1 MTAKKD
7 LLTIWDFS
15 AEEVRSI
22 LNRSIALKSGADRM
36 KCPLIGKSI
45 GLFFEKPSTRTRVS
59 FEVGVY
65 QLGAQPIVLS
75 PRELQLGRGETIADT
90 ARTLSRY
97 LHGMVMRVFQ
107 HDTVAE
113 FARHASIPV
122 INGLSNAHHPCQAF
136 ADVMTVQE
144 RKGRTD
150 GIRFAFIGDGNN
162 VAHSLIEIAART
174 GLDFVIAAPE
184 GYDPDPAVVQRARS
198 AGGRIAIVRD
208 AREAAAGADVLYTD
222 VWVSMGQEAEA
233 DEKVEKFR
241 SFQINDDL
249 LGRAKPDA
257 MVLHCLPAVR
267 GNEITDAVMDG
278 PHSAIF
284 AQAENRLH
292 TEKALLEYLVS

>member
-107 HDTVAE
+107 HETVAE

-284 AQAENRLH
+284 DQAENRLH

>member
-1 MTAKKD
+1 MTVKKD
-7 LLTIWDFS
+7 LLTIMDFT

-174 GLDFVIAAPE
+174 GLVFVIAAPE
-184 GYDPDPAVVQRARS
+184 GYDPDPVVVERARS
-198 AGGRIAIVRD
+198 AGGRISIVRD
-208 AREAAAGADVLYTD
+208 AHEAAAGADVLYTD

-233 DEKVEKFR
+233 DEKVKKFR

-278 PHSAIF
+278 PQSAIF
-284 AQAENRLH
+284 DQAENRLH

>member
-1 MTAKKD
+1 
-7 LLTIWDFS
+7 
-15 AEEVRSI
+15 
-22 LNRSIALKSGADRM
+22 
-36 KCPLIGKSI
+36 
-45 GLFFEKPSTRTRVS
+45 
-59 FEVGVY
+59 
-65 QLGAQPIVLS
+65 
-75 PRELQLGRGETIADT
+75 
-90 ARTLSRY
+90 
-97 LHGMVMRVFQ
+97 MRVFQ

-184 GYDPDPAVVQRARS
+184 GYDPDPAVVERARS
-198 AGGRIAIVRD
+198 AGGRISIVRD
-208 AREAAAGADVLYTD
+208 ANEAAAGADVLYTD

-233 DEKVEKFR
+233 DEKVKKFR

-249 LGRAKPDA
+249 LGRLSP
-257 MVLHCLPAVR
+257 MPSCCIVFR
-267 GNEITDAVMDG
+267 GAW
-278 PHSAIF
+278 
-284 AQAENRLH
+284 Q
-292 TEKALLEYLVS
+292 

>member
-1 MTAKKD
+1 
-7 LLTIWDFS
+7 
-15 AEEVRSI
+15 VRSI
-22 LNRSIALKSGADRM
+22 LNRSIALKSGVDRM
-36 KCPLIGKSI
+36 KCPLSGKTI

>member
-7 LLTIWDFS
+7 LLTIMDFT
-15 AEEVRSI
+15 ADEVRSI
-22 LNRSIALKSGADRM
+22 LNRSIMLKSGADRM

-162 VAHSLIEIAART
+162 VAHSLIEIASRT

-184 GYDPDPAVVQRARS
+184 GYDPDPAVVERACS
-198 AGGRIAIVRD
+198 VGGRISIVRD
-208 AREAAAGADVLYTD
+208 AHEAAAGADVLYTD

-233 DEKVEKFR
+233 DEKVKKFR
-241 SFQINDDL
+241 SFQINNDL

-278 PHSAIF
+278 PQSAIF
-284 AQAENRLH
+284 DQAENRLH

>member
-22 LNRSIALKSGADRM
+22 LNRSIALKSGVDRM

-284 AQAENRLH
+284 DQAENRLH

>member
-22 LNRSIALKSGADRM
+22 LNRSIALKSGVDRM

>member
-1 MTAKKD
+1 MT
-7 LLTIWDFS
+7 
-15 AEEVRSI
+15 
-22 LNRSIALKSGADRM
+22 
-36 KCPLIGKSI
+36 PLQN
-45 GLFFEKPSTRTRVS
+45 LPATQAFR
-59 FEVGVY
+59 
-65 QLGAQPIVLS
+65 L
-75 PRELQLGRGETIADT
+75 
-90 ARTLSRY
+90 
-97 LHGMVMRVFQ
+97 
-107 HDTVAE
+107 
-113 FARHASIPV
+113 

-241 SFQINDDL
+241 SFQINDAL

-292 TEKALLEYLVS
+292 TKKASLSLWFHKCSLIDWALSWAKIRHRYYPADEALSALSRHIWRKYAGCHWFRSCRIRDEAGHSESAQGAGTRVR

>member
-7 LLTIWDFS
+7 LLTIWDLS
-15 AEEVRSI
+15 AEEVRKI
-22 LNRSIALKSGADRM
+22 LDRSIALKSGADRSL
-36 KCPLIGKSI
+36 CPLIGKSI
-45 GLFFEKPSTRTRVS
+45 GLFFEKTSTRTRVS

-174 GLDFVIAAPE
+174 GIDFVIAAPE
-184 GYDPDPAVVQRARS
+184 GYDPDPVIVERARS
-198 AGGRIAIVRD
+198 AGGRISIVRD
-208 AREAAAGADVLYTD
+208 AHEAATGADVLYTD
-222 VWVSMGQEAEA
+222 VWISMGQEAEA
-233 DEKVEKFR
+233 DEKVKKFR
-241 SFQINDDL
+241 SFQINDAL

-278 PHSAIF
+278 PQSAIF
-284 AQAENRLH
+284 DQAENRLH
-292 TEKALLEYLVS
+292 TEKALLEYLIA

>member
-22 LNRSIALKSGADRM
+22 LNRSIALKSGVDRM

-107 HDTVAE
+107 HETVAE

-284 AQAENRLH
+284 DQAENRLH

>member
-22 LNRSIALKSGADRM
+22 LNRSIALKSGVDRM

-97 LHGMVMRVFQ
+97 LHGMVLRVFQ

>member
-7 LLTIWDFS
+7 LLTIMDFT
-15 AEEVRSI
+15 ADEVRSI
-22 LNRSIALKSGADRM
+22 LNRSIVLKSGADRM

-162 VAHSLIEIAART
+162 VAHSLIEIASRT

-184 GYDPDPAVVQRARS
+184 GYDPDPAVVERARS
-198 AGGRIAIVRD
+198 VGGRISIVRD
-208 AREAAAGADVLYTD
+208 AHEAAAGADVLYTD

-233 DEKVEKFR
+233 DEKVKKFR
-241 SFQINDDL
+241 SFQINNDL

-278 PHSAIF
+278 PQSAIF
-284 AQAENRLH
+284 DQAENRLH

>member
-1 MTAKKD
+1 MTAKRD

-22 LNRSIALKSGADRM
+22 LNRSIALKSGVDRM

>member
-15 AEEVRSI
+15 AEDVRSI
-22 LNRSIALKSGADRM
+22 LNRSIALKSGVDRM
-36 KCPLIGKSI
+36 KCPLSGKTI

>member
-1 MTAKKD
+1 MTAKRD

-284 AQAENRLH
+284 DQAENRLH